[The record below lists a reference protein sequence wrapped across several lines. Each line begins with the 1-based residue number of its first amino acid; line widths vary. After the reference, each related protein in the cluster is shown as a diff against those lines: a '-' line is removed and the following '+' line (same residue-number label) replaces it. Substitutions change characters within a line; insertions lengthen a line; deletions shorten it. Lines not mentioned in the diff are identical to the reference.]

1 MYLILKLKELYC
13 FPIQRSQPSD
23 ATYYAGVVEHM
34 GAPASITSPRDRTT
48 YISTEFQRIIASDE
62 AKDLDIIVFPEHV
75 TNYKETASFV
85 PHGGQN
91 VTPCYQTDYD
101 LLLIE
106 MSCAARATGIYVVI
120 NLIEKEICANG
131 SGSNTYDPCPAQGIR
146 FFNTNVVF
154 DRSGR
159 VISRYR
165 KTHLWRHEY
174 NSRSVLR
181 QPDVST
187 FATDFGVTF
196 GHFICFDML
205 FYEPAMVLVRDLNI
219 TDIIYPTYWFSE
231 LPFLTAL
238 QLQEGWSFG
247 NNVNLLAADASDPA
261 GKTTGS
267 GIYAGR
273 LGRLQ
278 AEIFAQPTTRLLK
291 ARVPK
296 KDRVQQLGDQ
306 VEELFT
312 PRLITPRMTGVDTY
326 RDYNVDIF
334 ETVLLEPDFLEVSQ
348 RLCHGTFCCDFS
360 AKRALTPGDITADLL
375 TYRYRI
381 AAYSGDETTVIR
393 VDRSEQAV
401 CAIIACTDASL
412 LSCGSIFP
420 ASGGQVANKHYFAE
434 IKINASFPAAPRGRR
449 LIMPSTLDG
458 SFKPIAVSKF
468 DWSESPAP
476 AAKNPDKETRISLD
490 LIRPQNDLLT
500 FAIWANYYTDLPS
513 THNLDHM
520 QPTTEGAVVPTP
532 TSGAPSMVWKSLTSL
547 LVLIS
552 LIFQF

>member
-1 MYLILKLKELYC
+1 SMIFLTTRVAL
-13 FPIQRSQPSD
+13 FIQRSQPSD
-23 ATYYAGVVEHM
+23 STYYAGVVEHM
-34 GAPASITSPRDRTT
+34 EAPASITSPRSRTI
-48 YISTEFQRIIASDE
+48 YISNEFQRIIASEE

-85 PHGGQN
+85 PHGSQN

-106 MSCAARATGIYVVI
+106 ISCAARAQGIYVVI

-131 SGSNTYDPCPAQGIR
+131 SGSDTFDPCPAQGIR
-146 FFNTNVVF
+146 YFNTNVVF

-174 NSRSVLR
+174 DSRSVLR
-181 QPDVST
+181 QPDVAT

-219 TDIIYPTYWFSE
+219 TDIIYPTFWFSE

-273 LGRLQ
+273 WGRLQ
-278 AEIFAQPTTRLLK
+278 AEIFAQPTTRLMT

-312 PRLITPRMTGVDTY
+312 PQLITPRMTGVDTY

-334 ETVLLEPDFLEVSQ
+334 ETVLLEADFLEVTQ
-348 RLCHGTFCCDFS
+348 NLCHGTFCCDFS
-360 AKRALTPGDITADLL
+360 VKRALTPGDITADHL
-375 TYRYRI
+375 TYRYRL
-381 AAYSGDETTVIR
+381 AAYWGDETTVIR

-401 CAIIACTDASL
+401 CAIFACKDESL

-420 ASGGQVANKHYFAE
+420 ASGGQVANKHHFTE
-434 IKINASFPAAPRGRR
+434 IKINATFPAAPRGRR

-458 SFKPIAVSKF
+458 GFKPIAVSKF
-468 DWSESPAP
+468 NWEETPAP
-476 AAKNPDKETRISLD
+476 AAKNPDKETRVSLN

-500 FAIWANYYTDLPS
+500 FAIWANYYTDLAS
-513 THNLDHM
+513 SHNLDHM
-520 QPTTEGAVVPTP
+520 QPTTEGVAVPTTP
-532 TSGAPSMVWKSLTSL
+532 TSGASSMVLTSAGL

-552 LIFQF
+552 LVSQF